1 MRRTVMA
8 DKGPAPAG
16 PYSHAVVANGFMF
29 VSDHGAVNPETGNM
43 LDASADQVLPKS
55 IERIESLRSALRF
68 QVPLEGN
75 SVNELEVMR

>member
-16 PYSHAVVANGFMF
+16 PYSHAVVANGFTF